1 MEFFNKILYFPVI
14 NMFEIDKFQIDGKA
28 FQGVIS
34 TIPGGPNLLLI
45 KGEKGFV
52 MCGYLSSDVAER
64 VGLAAAIVSGVN
76 TFEDVLNAEVK
87 FATSAAKELGVEE
100 GKIVK
105 DVISKLG

>member
-1 MEFFNKILYFPVI
+1 
-14 NMFEIDKFQIDGKA
+14 MFEIDKFVFDGKS
-28 FQGVIS
+28 FQGMKS

-64 VGLAAAIVSGVN
+64 VGLAAAIVSGVS

-87 FATSAAKELGVEE
+87 FATTKAKELGVEP
-100 GKIVK
+100 GMVVK
-105 DVISKLG
+105 EVISRLG